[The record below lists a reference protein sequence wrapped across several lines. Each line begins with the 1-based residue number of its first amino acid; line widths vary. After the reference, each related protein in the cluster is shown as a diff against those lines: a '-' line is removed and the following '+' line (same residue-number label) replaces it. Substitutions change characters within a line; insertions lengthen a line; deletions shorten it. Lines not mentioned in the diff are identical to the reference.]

1 VREVNSKLTLSLA
14 LTVVFTLF
22 ATAAFGADLFSGT
35 WKVNMS
41 KSEYNPGPPPQ
52 SGITKI
58 EATDNGFKLIA
69 DGVNSDGSKTH
80 TEFTVKFDD
89 SDYPNKSILDGKS
102 DPNGADMIS
111 ANKIDDYSM
120 ETTAKLNGKVLMVTK
135 SVVSKDGKTLTATFN
150 GATSYGTAI
159 INTIVYDKQ

>member
-1 VREVNSKLTLSLA
+1 VKSKLSLFLA
-14 LTVVFTLF
+14 LTVVLTLF
-22 ATAAFGADLFSGT
+22 ATATFGADMFSGT
-35 WKVNMS
+35 WKVNVA

-52 SGITKI
+52 GGTTKI
-58 EATDNGFKLIA
+58 EATDDGFKLFA
-69 DGVNSDGSKTH
+69 DGVNSDGTKTH

-89 SDYPNKSILDGKS
+89 SDYPNTTMLGGGP
-102 DPNGADMIS
+102 DPNGADVIS

-120 ETTAKLNGKVLMVTK
+120 ETTAKLNGKVLMVAK
-135 SVVSKDGKTLTATFN
+135 SVISKDGKTLTVKFN